1 MYVMRNGKKIYSATF
16 SLLLLFEL
24 VFLYYIK
31 YSNQDLPLSEFS
43 LKNTGN
49 IINLAVTIVLI
60 LGILIYMNRKESK
73 IKLLIS
79 MMVLSLLALFIA
91 FFSTI
96 NDFSA
101 ENVHYSNQPANKL
114 IDAGTLTFYYFIM
127 FTFLSVVWSM
137 IFGSGKMI
145 LLRSILN
152 SIFIIF
158 IYLGIACIFI
168 QGSRFNSKGWEL
180 TKNPNNV
187 AVVLGAAVW
196 SGNQPSPSLS
206 GRIDRAVEL
215 FNNGMAGE
223 IILTGGNAPGEMS
236 EAEVAYEYAKR
247 KGMKMSKV
255 KTESLTTSTTEQ
267 MKYIKN
273 KLADFEDINDIIVVS
288 DAYHLVRVLEIS
300 KFFNIKILVAASRME
315 LKDENKFYRQLREC
329 IALMVFW
336 SFAL

>member
-1 MYVMRNGKKIYSATF
+1 
-16 SLLLLFEL
+16 
-24 VFLYYIK
+24 
-31 YSNQDLPLSEFS
+31 
-43 LKNTGN
+43 
-49 IINLAVTIVLI
+49 
-60 LGILIYMNRKESK
+60 
-73 IKLLIS
+73 
-79 MMVLSLLALFIA
+79 
-91 FFSTI
+91 
-96 NDFSA
+96 
-101 ENVHYSNQPANKL
+101 
-114 IDAGTLTFYYFIM
+114 
-127 FTFLSVVWSM
+127 
-137 IFGSGKMI
+137 MI

-168 QGSRFNSKGWEL
+168 QGSGFNSKRWEL

-223 IILTGGNAPGEMS
+223 IILTGGNAPGEKS